1 MAKYKVRFNPRI
13 QMQLAQHAEFIV
25 RISKPAALNF
35 RAEFFDILHRL
46 EENPLQ
52 FPCFDDPNLP
62 PDTYRKAIFAKW
74 YKAVFSIENETVY
87 VEVIV
92 DGRAN
97 NQFN

>member
-13 QMQLAQHAEFIV
+13 QRQLEQHAEFIAHV
-25 RISKPAALNF
+25 SKSAALNF
-35 RAEFFDILHRL
+35 RTEFFDILHRL
-46 EENPLQ
+46 EENPFQ
-52 FPCFDDPNLP
+52 FPCYDDPNLP

-87 VEVIV
+87 VDAIM
-92 DGRAN
+92 DGRAD